1 MSQAETPDAVNRL
14 SRKDTAEVAW
24 YQAAQCYYRP
34 ETEELIFIADDH
46 AGKFAG
52 HWREMNLRMDEFHRA
67 NAQYSSALEHYA
79 GAAAKAALLP
89 QEEEKRRRAVA
100 AAEAELE
107 KSRAALKERLGEFS
121 TSGMSYDDVVELI
134 PVVHAKAGRSGKPKR
149 YAYVKKGYF
158 SEGQTGKKL
167 HAVSMKGKDKKSA
180 KESIFSKDKHG
191 NTLISTSKLAE
202 QLTAL
207 EWPKIKLELKDVL
220 KWAGSDF
227 DLDELK
233 KDFVLFDWAESWNH
247 SLNKGTEKFSENVDV
262 TRGAQFMRFVSNVG
276 ASGEFDVQKGNVAFK
291 GEAKS
296 SLTLA
301 SGLVNFNAY
310 VPDRVGW
317 ALRYTNAKGVDFNMG
332 MLRLCLTPELSG
344 FIGASVHLE
353 GQLQVVM
360 QGDQQLLAG
369 QPGGRLPRFSERKT
383 RGAVFHQQ
391 MAAEDEGLKL
401 TAQGFAGARVEGSL
415 KGSLQWLKPTPPADL
430 NSSVAGLLQSSGEYT
445 DFCSIGGSIAGLA
458 GAGAGGKFYC
468 TFINGRFCF
477 HVAASLCWGL
487 GAKGGVICE
496 VGTNNIVE
504 FGAWLI
510 YQLYRLDYGFFD
522 LVDVGAFQAYSRYCV
537 LQMADAERDL
547 IKVYG
552 DLKGGFDNVAEKF
565 EQFVKIVADENKAKF
580 EASKQRN
587 QLAANVIARRQDLLI
602 YTPETK
608 GVLLYLLTRHGAWDH
623 LDLDNRVKGVIP
635 DLYWQRKEAVI
646 KVLRSVQTRREW
658 WQMLSRMT
666 PDGKKK
672 ETNNDASLIEQQEQ
686 NLVDFLKEGINRDGD
701 FYKAREELAAIYNG
715 LKINPALGY
724 ALAMNDTVYYRLNSI
739 SNPNYPVRCLFGPCA
754 EQLHKLV

>member
-134 PVVHAKAGRSGKPKR
+134 PVVKAKDGRSGKPKR

-158 SEGQTGKKL
+158 SDGQTGKKL

-430 NSSVAGLLQSSGEYT
+430 NSNVAGLLQSSGEYT

-522 LVDVGAFQAYSRYCV
+522 LMDVDAFKAYSQYCV
-537 LQMADAERDL
+537 MQL
-547 IKVYG
+547 G
-552 DLKGGFDNVAEKF
+552 DLERHAYKSFGELLESIESVGERFDEFIKLTVNDVKEKM
-565 EQFVKIVADENKAKF
+565 
-580 EASKQRN
+580 EASKKRN
-587 QLAANVIARRQDLLI
+587 QLAKNIIKHSQLLLLH
-602 YTPETK
+602 TPEAK
-608 GVLLYLLTRHGAWDH
+608 GVLLYVLTRHGVWDH
-623 LDLDNRVKGVIP
+623 LDTGNRGGSLIP
-635 DLYWQRKEAVI
+635 DLYGERKEAVI
-646 KVLRSVQTRREW
+646 WVLKSVQTIAEW
-658 WQMLSRMT
+658 NQVFCRMG
-666 PDGKKK
+666 PDGQRLGQDD
-672 ETNNDASLIEQQEQ
+672 EALLVRRQEQ
-686 NLVDFLKEGINRDGD
+686 LLVTFLQEGINRDQD
-701 FYKAREELAAIYNG
+701 MYKAKKQITSIYNS
-715 LKINPALGY
+715 LKAEISWGY
-724 ALAMNDTVYYRLNSI
+724 ALAMNDTAYYRLNSV
-739 SNPNYPVRCLFGPCA
+739 SNPHYPVRCTFGPCEDSLTDIA
-754 EQLHKLV
+754 